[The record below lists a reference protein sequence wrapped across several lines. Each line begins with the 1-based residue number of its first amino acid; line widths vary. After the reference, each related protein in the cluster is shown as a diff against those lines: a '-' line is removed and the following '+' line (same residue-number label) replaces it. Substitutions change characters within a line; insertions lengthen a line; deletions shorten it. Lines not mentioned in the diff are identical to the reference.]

1 LAGEAGAKRAIDIL
15 GTEVRRVLGLLGCP
29 SIAQLSTDYLLYEPR
44 FELQRFALSPSSNN
58 GTP

>member
-1 LAGEAGAKRAIDIL
+1 
-15 GTEVRRVLGLLGCP
+15 VRRVLGLLGCP